1 MVKWPVKK
9 FIGHLTWSMG
19 SRTVYLSSQ
28 TPAGH
33 LHIDAVQPQLKTVL
47 GVFPNH
53 HICMDEQH
61 NDEVYSTHII
71 SRQKTQSLNSS
82 VMMDVTLGYGRL
94 GIDGTHPMSSP
105 ALDILHLRRST
116 SSAGASSLLQLIMNI
131 TALTIHRVS
140 QNPQR
145 TFTLTK

>member
-1 MVKWPVKK
+1 
-9 FIGHLTWSMG
+9 
-19 SRTVYLSSQ
+19 
-28 TPAGH
+28 
-33 LHIDAVQPQLKTVL
+33 
-47 GVFPNH
+47 
-53 HICMDEQH
+53 
-61 NDEVYSTHII
+61 
-71 SRQKTQSLNSS
+71 
-82 VMMDVTLGYGRL
+82 MMDVTLGYGRL

-131 TALTIHRVS
+131 TALTIHRVG